1 MVQLFVPLAVPDPPV
16 ELDHVTC
23 ATPALSLAVPLTT
36 IELAE
41 VERVVNAGDKIV
53 MEGGAVPV
61 PAPDPEFDVGE
72 DGEPGVG
79 LSAGGLGACSV
90 TVTLWV
96 A

>member
-1 MVQLFVPLAVPDPPV
+1 MPDPPV

-41 VERVVNAGDKIV
+41 VDRVVNAGDKIV
-53 MEGGAVPV
+53 MEGGAVV
-61 PAPDPEFDVGE
+61 PAPEPGFDVGV
-72 DGEPGVG
+72 DGDPGGG
-79 LSAGGLGACSV
+79 LSAGGLGDCSV
-90 TVTLWV
+90 TVTLCV